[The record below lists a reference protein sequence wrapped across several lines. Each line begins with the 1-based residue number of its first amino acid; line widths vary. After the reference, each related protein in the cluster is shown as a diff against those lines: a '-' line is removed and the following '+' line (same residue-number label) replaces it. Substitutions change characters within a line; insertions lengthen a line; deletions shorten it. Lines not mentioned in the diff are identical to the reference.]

1 MKENGEFGYSRIDSA
16 AARFS
21 RQQAGDETP
30 HPRDEAWA
38 EAELPHKTGCYTRP
52 MPFPMKQ
59 AASPQLPPVAK
70 TIVITVLVWA
80 AISALGALQTYSDNL
95 RVGIDSHYPALL
107 VTWFI
112 EYAVPLIVLSAGLS
126 LVLASWPALIARPRN
141 VFALF
146 VGLVLVFQPAQ
157 WIYMAWLRGYLHI
170 ASLEDARLLLM
181 KMLLVGWFS
190 TTGTFAAILA
200 IHYWREAREREL
212 AWQRSQNDM
221 LNLRLALE
229 QQRMLALRA
238 QFEPHFLFNALSAIS
253 ALVRDG
259 DRTLA
264 LGGIG
269 RLSDLLRYA
278 LSASVRNSATVA
290 AELQFVR
297 DYLDLQRLRYGARLQ
312 VQIDGDGALLHEVE
326 CPPLLLQPLI
336 ENALRHDL
344 DCRPGSAASDIR
356 LNFAEEGEV
365 LAIRVDNPV
374 SAQASPNPGAG
385 LGLANTRERLKL
397 MHPTASLTT
406 SLHEGRFVA
415 EVRLP
420 LDRA

>member
-1 MKENGEFGYSRIDSA
+1 MK
-16 AARFS
+16 
-21 RQQAGDETP
+21 P
-30 HPRDEAWA
+30 
-38 EAELPHKTGCYTRP
+38 
-52 MPFPMKQ
+52 
-59 AASPQLPPVAK
+59 AASPRTPPAAR
-70 TIVITVLVWA
+70 TVVTAVLLWT

-95 RVGIDSHYPALL
+95 RVGVDSHYPALL

-126 LVLASWPALIARPRN
+126 LVLARWPALIARPRD
-141 VFALF
+141 VFMLF
-146 VGLVLVFQPAQ
+146 VGLVLVFQPVQ
-157 WIYMAWLRGYLHI
+157 WTYMAWLRGYLHV

-200 IHYWREAREREL
+200 IHYWRQAREREL
-212 AWQRSQNDM
+212 AWQRSQTDM

-238 QFEPHFLFNALSAIS
+238 QFEPHFLFNALNAIS

-259 DRTLA
+259 DRALA

-278 LSASVRNSATVA
+278 LSASVRNVVTVA

-297 DYLDLQRLRYGARLQ
+297 DYLDLQRLRYGDRLQ
-312 VQIDGDGALLHEVE
+312 VRIDGEQRLLHEVE

-344 DCRPGSAASDIR
+344 DCHAGPSDIR
-356 LNFAEEGEV
+356 LDFVQDGEV
-365 LAIRVDNPV
+365 LAIRVTNPV

-397 MHPTASLTT
+397 AHPAASLSTG
-406 SLHEGRFVA
+406 LQDGRFVA

-420 LDRA
+420 LERD

>member
-1 MKENGEFGYSRIDSA
+1 MTQHADLSIPHPAIPY
-16 AARFS
+16 AAR
-21 RQQAGDETP
+21 
-30 HPRDEAWA
+30 
-38 EAELPHKTGCYTRP
+38 
-52 MPFPMKQ
+52 
-59 AASPQLPPVAK
+59 
-70 TIVITVLVWA
+70 TIVIVVLLWT

-95 RVGIDSHYPALL
+95 RLGVDSDYPSLL
-107 VTWFI
+107 VTWFV
-112 EYAVPLIVLSAGLS
+112 EYAVPLIVLSTGLS
-126 LVLASWPALIARPRN
+126 MALARWPALIARPHN
-141 VFALF
+141 VLLLF

-157 WIYMAWLRGYLHI
+157 WTYMAWLRGYLHI
-170 ASLEDARLLLM
+170 ASLDDARRLLM

-200 IHYWREAREREL
+200 IHYWRQAREREV

-229 QQRMLALRA
+229 EQRMLALRA
-238 QFEPHFLFNALSAIS
+238 QFEPHFLFNALNAIS
-253 ALVRDG
+253 ALVREG

-278 LSASVRNSATVA
+278 LSASVRNTVTVA

-297 DYLDLQRLRYGARLQ
+297 DYLDLQRLRYGERLQ
-312 VQIDGDGALLHEVE
+312 VRIDGEDWLLHDVD

-344 DCRPGSAASDIR
+344 DCHDGPSDIR
-356 LNFAEEGEV
+356 LSFVPDGDA
-365 LAIRVDNPV
+365 LTIRVTNPA
-374 SAQASPNPGAG
+374 SAHASPNPGAG
-385 LGLANTRERLKL
+385 LGLANTRERLRL
-397 MHPTASLTT
+397 LHPTASLRTN
-406 SLHEGRFVA
+406 LQDGRFVA

-420 LDRA
+420 LELE

>member
-1 MKENGEFGYSRIDSA
+1 LRKEQNDSA
-16 AARFS
+16 TGSIAQ
-21 RQQAGDETP
+21 QQAGDETP
-30 HPRDEAWA
+30 HRRDEADGHGGPVL
-38 EAELPHKTGCYTRP
+38 ERRCYT
-52 MPFPMKQ
+52 FPMTP
-59 AASPQLPPVAK
+59 APSPNTPPATR
-70 TIVITVLVWA
+70 TIATAVLVWA

-95 RVGIDSHYPALL
+95 RVGVDSHYPALL

-126 LVLASWPALIARPRN
+126 LVLARWPALIARPRN

-157 WIYMAWLRGYLHI
+157 WTYMAWLRGYLHI

-200 IHYWREAREREL
+200 INYWRQAREREL

-238 QFEPHFLFNALSAIS
+238 QFEPHFLFNALNAIS

-259 DRTLA
+259 DRSLA

-278 LSASVRNSATVA
+278 LSASVRNTVTVA

-297 DYLDLQRLRYGARLQ
+297 DYLDLQRLRYGERLQ
-312 VQIDGDGALLHEVE
+312 VHIDGDGKLLHEVE

-344 DCRPGSAASDIR
+344 DCREGPSDIR
-356 LNFAEEGEV
+356 LGFVQEGEV

-397 MHPTASLTT
+397 MHPTASLST
-406 SLHEGRFVA
+406 SQQDGRFVA

-420 LDRA
+420 LEQE

>member
-1 MKENGEFGYSRIDSA
+1 MASPAALSRCQGPLLYS
-16 AARFS
+16 
-21 RQQAGDETP
+21 
-30 HPRDEAWA
+30 
-38 EAELPHKTGCYTRP
+38 L
-52 MPFPMKQ
+52 PMKP
-59 AASPQLPPVAK
+59 SLSIPVPVIRPAVT
-70 TIVITVLVWA
+70 TIVLTVLVWT

-95 RVGIDSHYPALL
+95 RIGVASQYSALL

-126 LVLASWPALIARPRN
+126 IALRRWPVLIDRRVHVA
-141 VFALF
+141 ALF

-157 WIYMAWLRGYLHI
+157 WLYIAWFRGYLNV
-170 ASLEDARLLLM
+170 SSVGDVGRLLL

-200 IHYWREAREREL
+200 INYGRQSREREL
-212 AWQRSQNDM
+212 AWQRSQTDM

-229 QQRMLALRA
+229 EQRMLALRA
-238 QFEPHFLFNALSAIS
+238 QFEPHFLFNALNAIS

-259 DRTLA
+259 DKSLA

-278 LSASVRNSATVA
+278 LAASVHNTATVA

-297 DYLDLQRLRYGARLQ
+297 DYLELQRLRYGDRLQ
-312 VQIDGDGALLHEVE
+312 VSVDGDGDVLHEIE

-344 DCRPGSAASDIR
+344 DCRDGPGDIR
-356 LNFAEEGEV
+356 LCFAV
-365 LAIRVDNPV
+365 HDDAMHISVSNPV
-374 SAQASPNPGAG
+374 GGHVCANPGAG
-385 LGLANTRERLKL
+385 LGLANARDRLRL
-397 MHPTASLTT
+397 VNPAASLVA
-406 SLHEGRFVA
+406 GKQGDRFVA

-420 LDRA
+420 LMDQG

>member
-1 MKENGEFGYSRIDSA
+1 MNHAVASFSRPPSA
-16 AARFS
+16 AR
-21 RQQAGDETP
+21 T
-30 HPRDEAWA
+30 
-38 EAELPHKTGCYTRP
+38 
-52 MPFPMKQ
+52 
-59 AASPQLPPVAK
+59 VV
-70 TIVITVLVWA
+70 IVLLLWS

-126 LVLASWPALIARPRN
+126 LVLARWPALIARPRN

-146 VGLVLVFQPAQ
+146 VGLVCVFQPAQ
-157 WIYMAWLRGYLHI
+157 WTYMAWLRGYLHI

-200 IHYWREAREREL
+200 VHYWRQVREREL
-212 AWQRSQNDM
+212 AWQRSQTDM

-238 QFEPHFLFNALSAIS
+238 QFEPHFLFNALNAIS

-259 DRTLA
+259 DRALA

-278 LSASVRNSATVA
+278 LSASVRNAVTVA

-297 DYLDLQRLRYGARLQ
+297 DYLDLQRLRYGDRLQ
-312 VQIDGDGALLHEVE
+312 VHIEGEAGLLHEVS

-344 DCRPGSAASDIR
+344 DCREGPSDIR
-356 LNFAEEGEV
+356 LAFMQEGEV
-365 LAIRVDNPV
+365 LVIRVTNPA

-397 MHPTASLTT
+397 MHPTASLSTC
-406 SLHEGRFVA
+406 LQDGRFVA

-420 LDRA
+420 LEEA

>member
-1 MKENGEFGYSRIDSA
+1 M
-16 AARFS
+16 
-21 RQQAGDETP
+21 
-30 HPRDEAWA
+30 H
-38 EAELPHKTGCYTRP
+38 
-52 MPFPMKQ
+52 FPMKQ
-59 AASPQLPPVAK
+59 APIPMFPTVPK
-70 TIVITVLVWA
+70 TILTTVLVWA

-126 LVLASWPALIARPRN
+126 LVLARWPALIARPRN

-157 WIYMAWLRGYLHI
+157 WVYMAWLRGYLHI
-170 ASLEDARLLLM
+170 ASVEDARLLLM

-238 QFEPHFLFNALSAIS
+238 QFEPHFLFNALNAIS

-259 DRTLA
+259 DRSLA

-278 LSASVRNSATVA
+278 LSASVRNTATVA

-297 DYLDLQRLRYGARLQ
+297 DYLDLQRLRYGERLQ

-344 DCRPGSAASDIR
+344 DCRPGSAPSDIR
-356 LNFAEEGEV
+356 LGFVQEGEV

-397 MHPTASLTT
+397 MHPTASLLT
-406 SLHEGRFVA
+406 SLHDGRFVA

-420 LDRA
+420 LDRE

>member
-1 MKENGEFGYSRIDSA
+1 
-16 AARFS
+16 
-21 RQQAGDETP
+21 
-30 HPRDEAWA
+30 
-38 EAELPHKTGCYTRP
+38 
-52 MPFPMKQ
+52 
-59 AASPQLPPVAK
+59 
-70 TIVITVLVWA
+70 
-80 AISALGALQTYSDNL
+80 
-95 RVGIDSHYPALL
+95 
-107 VTWFI
+107 
-112 EYAVPLIVLSAGLS
+112 LIVLSAGLS
-126 LVLASWPALIARPRN
+126 LVLARWPALIARPRD

-146 VGLVLVFQPAQ
+146 VGLVLVFQPVQ
-157 WIYMAWLRGYLHI
+157 WTYMAWLRGYLHV

-200 IHYWREAREREL
+200 IHYWRQAREREL
-212 AWQRSQNDM
+212 AWQRSQTDM

-238 QFEPHFLFNALSAIS
+238 QFEPHFLFNALNAIS

-259 DRTLA
+259 DRALA

-278 LSASVRNSATVA
+278 LSASVRNVVTVA

-297 DYLDLQRLRYGARLQ
+297 DYLDLQRLRYGDRLQ
-312 VQIDGDGALLHEVE
+312 VRIDGDGKLLHEVE

-344 DCRPGSAASDIR
+344 DCRAGPSDIR
-356 LNFAEEGEV
+356 LGFAQEGEI
-365 LAIRVDNPV
+365 LAIRVTNPV
-374 SAQASPNPGAG
+374 SPQASPNPGAG

-397 MHPTASLTT
+397 MHPAASLST
-406 SLHEGRFVA
+406 SLQDGRFVA

-420 LDRA
+420 LERD

>member
-1 MKENGEFGYSRIDSA
+1 MNQLAASTPRTPP
-16 AARFS
+16 AAR
-21 RQQAGDETP
+21 
-30 HPRDEAWA
+30 
-38 EAELPHKTGCYTRP
+38 
-52 MPFPMKQ
+52 
-59 AASPQLPPVAK
+59 
-70 TIVITVLVWA
+70 TIVVAVLLWM

-126 LVLASWPALIARPRN
+126 LVLARWPALIARPRN

-157 WIYMAWLRGYLHI
+157 WTYMAWLRGYLHI
-170 ASLEDARLLLM
+170 ASLDDVRLLLM

-200 IHYWREAREREL
+200 VHYWRQAREREL
-212 AWQRSQNDM
+212 AWQRSQTDM

-238 QFEPHFLFNALSAIS
+238 QFEPHFLFNALNAIS

-259 DRTLA
+259 DSTLA

-278 LSASVRNSATVA
+278 LSASVRNAVTVA

-297 DYLDLQRLRYGARLQ
+297 DYLDLQRLRYGERLQ
-312 VQIDGDGALLHEVE
+312 VHLDGESPLLHEVE

-344 DCRPGSAASDIR
+344 DCREGQSDIR
-356 LNFAEEGEV
+356 LRFVQDGEV
-365 LAIRVDNPV
+365 LVIQVTNPV
-374 SAQASPNPGAG
+374 STQASPNPGAG
-385 LGLANTRERLKL
+385 LGLTNTRERLKL
-397 MHPTASLTT
+397 MHPAASLSTC
-406 SLHEGRFVA
+406 LQDGRFVA

-420 LDRA
+420 LERE